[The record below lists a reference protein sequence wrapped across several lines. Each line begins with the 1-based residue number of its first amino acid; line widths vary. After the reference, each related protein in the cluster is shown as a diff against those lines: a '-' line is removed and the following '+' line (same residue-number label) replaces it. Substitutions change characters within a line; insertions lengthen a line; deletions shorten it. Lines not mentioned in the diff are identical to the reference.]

1 MKSPVCCFISLRCE
15 NSIFDAAGAGWKDP
29 NPYANLS
36 LAMCWHSIYMA
47 KWKQLRRS
55 LENSKGR
62 KRTML

>member
-47 KWKQLRRS
+47 K
-55 LENSKGR
+55 
-62 KRTML
+62 